1 MHPSLQAGRAEGL
14 GNGCRMC
21 VETGRLGFLGLVARF
36 HLHSALRLSRR
47 TCARQGFRSNDEL
60 KKIFQEYGP
69 ITDAHIPTNR
79 ATGVAK
85 GFGFVEFKRSSHAD
99 ACVPNRV
106 LDISVIVPGIV
117 IMWFQ

>member
-1 MHPSLQAGRAEGL
+1 M
-14 GNGCRMC
+14 
-21 VETGRLGFLGLVARF
+21 
-36 HLHSALRLSRR
+36 
-47 TCARQGFRSNDEL
+47 CARQGFRSNDEL

-99 ACVPNRV
+99 ACVPIRGLELGV
-106 LDISVIVPGIV
+106 LVLGTV